1 MKKSKFIKKISIIF
15 SLLILST
22 FSHSVNAE
30 DVQQGLT
37 VKVQIKNHRFIPS
50 QVKAPAN
57 TPFAL
62 IVENLDPTIEEF
74 ESVDLKREKIVGG
87 NKTIYLK
94 FEGLSSGE
102 YEFFGDFNKRT
113 AFGKLIV
120 K

>member
-37 VKVQIKNHRFIPS
+37 VKIQIKNHRFIPS
-50 QVKAPAN
+50 EVKAPAN
-57 TPFAL
+57 TPL
-62 IVENLDPTIEEF
+62 TLVVENLDPTIEEF
-74 ESVDLKREKIVGG
+74 ESNDLKREKIVGG

>member
-15 SLLILST
+15 SFLILST
-22 FSHSVNAE
+22 FSYSVNAE
-30 DVQQGLT
+30 DAQQGLT

-62 IVENLDPTIEEF
+62 IVENLDSTIEEF
-74 ESVDLKREKIVGG
+74 ESIDLKREKIVGG

>member
-1 MKKSKFIKKISIIF
+1 MKKSKFIKTLSIIF
-15 SLLILST
+15 SLLTLST
-22 FSHSVNAE
+22 FSHFANAE
-30 DVQQGLT
+30 DVQQGLG
-37 VKVQIKNHRFIPS
+37 VKLQIKNHRFIPS
-50 QVKAPAN
+50 EIKAPAN
-57 TPFAL
+57 TPFTL
-62 IVENLDPTIEEF
+62 IIENLDSTIEEF

-113 AFGKLIV
+113 AFGKLTV